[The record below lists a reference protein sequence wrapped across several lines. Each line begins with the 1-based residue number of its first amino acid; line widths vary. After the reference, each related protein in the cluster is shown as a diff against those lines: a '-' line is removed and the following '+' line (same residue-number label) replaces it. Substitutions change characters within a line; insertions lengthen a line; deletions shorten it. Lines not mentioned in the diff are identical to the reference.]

1 MLQHGEPAPEASL
14 RLPARP
20 ISSVKLKAT
29 LAVFIAVLLIAVSGL
44 LFTLVWRIF
53 ARLTPSIRADL
64 ESKVVLMA
72 TDLAQR
78 SDVGIAL
85 GDPRVIGQALREARQ
100 DPDLVSVVV
109 TDAAGQVLY
118 IHGRSPEP
126 PARLLAGAPR
136 AIRSTREYLVSW
148 ASASVEG
155 STVGRVALVL
165 STERLQQGERL
176 RRSILGTAGVGC
188 LGALLVSLF
197 FVSFYLGPLIKL
209 SERSLKTMQEMEI
222 AQHIQ
227 VSLLPREVFAPGLE
241 LSADMRAADAVG
253 GDYYDAV
260 PTDDGCWL
268 GIGDVAGHGL
278 GAGLVM
284 LMIQSV
290 VSALTRSNPD
300 ASPREIVRVLN
311 RVLYENL
318 RHRLGQDEHVTFTLL
333 RYRPDGRIV
342 FAGAHEDIV
351 VWRAATGRCQ
361 LVPTPGTWLGG
372 MEDVARATVDSTLK
386 LQPDD
391 IVVLHSDG
399 VTEAVNAARE
409 EFGVE
414 RVCEIVER
422 HRAEP
427 VADIRQ
433 RIMDAAARFSSAQ
446 DDDMTV
452 VVLRYR
458 GAEAS

>member
-1 MLQHGEPAPEASL
+1 
-14 RLPARP
+14 
-20 ISSVKLKAT
+20 
-29 LAVFIAVLLIAVSGL
+29 
-44 LFTLVWRIF
+44 
-53 ARLTPSIRADL
+53 
-64 ESKVVLMA
+64 
-72 TDLAQR
+72 
-78 SDVGIAL
+78 
-85 GDPRVIGQALREARQ
+85 
-100 DPDLVSVVV
+100 
-109 TDAAGQVLY
+109 
-118 IHGRSPEP
+118 
-126 PARLLAGAPR
+126 
-136 AIRSTREYLVSW
+136 
-148 ASASVEG
+148 
-155 STVGRVALVL
+155 
-165 STERLQQGERL
+165 
-176 RRSILGTAGVGC
+176 
-188 LGALLVSLF
+188 VSLF

-290 VSALTRSNPD
+290 VSALTRSDPD